1 MTPDPSCT
9 LLLAG
14 FNNLA
19 HAPRGTPCKKSIV
32 TVALDENTGEM
43 KANEADAI
51 DGLNNAAFIRHH
63 PSQDII
69 YVATECIDGH
79 GDVLAF
85 KTDRSTGKLAPYG
98 GQSAQGAST
107 CFLTVTAN
115 QQHLLFVNYWDS
127 TLGVMP
133 LDENGVL
140 SPACAV
146 QPPPAPV
153 RAQCIEDH
161 LANRQSEPHA
171 HCIVVEPYFGR
182 VVLVPDLG
190 TDEVRQ
196 YVFDAERG
204 DLTPVGKIDC
214 APRELGPHGPRYIE
228 FDPIADAAYVVN
240 ELSSTVSIF
249 RFDRAAAARL
259 AEAVDR
265 DGPSLAPRDVQVLEF
280 IGLVTTRPTD
290 PPKHRNTC
298 GRICVDPS
306 GQYVLVSNR
315 GDDTVSSFRI
325 ERDGAT
331 VTGLTPWQIEST
343 RGCTPRHFQ
352 FSPSGKWLIAA
363 NQDSDNCASFAWDST
378 NGTLTFS
385 GYTVPV
391 GSPNFVAGMPEEAT
405 LIKQRQGIKLRA
417 PISQST
423 SAEF

>member
-9 LLLAG
+9 LCSQASTTS
-14 FNNLA
+14 
-19 HAPRGTPCKKSIV
+19 PTRRGTPCRNRSSRSPRREHRR
-32 TVALDENTGEM
+32 DEGQR
-43 KANEADAI
+43 ADAI
-51 DGLNNAAFIRHH
+51 EGLNNAAFIRHH

-140 SPACAV
+140 SPACSV

-280 IGLVTTRPTD
+280 IGLVTTRPPD

-306 GQYVLVSNR
+306 GRYVLVSNR

-352 FSPSGKWLIAA
+352 FSPSG
-363 NQDSDNCASFAWDST
+363 
-378 NGTLTFS
+378 S
-385 GYTVPV
+385 GS
-391 GSPNFVAGMPEEAT
+391 SPPTRTRTTARHSRWTYQRDPDLLGVYRAGRLAQLCCWHAGGGDPH
-405 LIKQRQGIKLRA
+405 
-417 PISQST
+417 
-423 SAEF
+423 